1 MIRVVKHDKTLD
13 NAGGFDM
20 RSCPLDRLVFI
31 DRWSGSTFWVETV
44 YEDVF
49 YACGKGEPV
58 RDPPDPSECNGPYRH
73 TILSGAL
80 GGEKPQIEMSF
91 VWHVMP
97 ASPFAGWSSYMP
109 SDKELK
115 ELISDAERLDQSEM
129 PTLGDYRFAS
139 IFFGEGT
146 QYFTL
151 NKASVTPDNALV
163 PLVCR

>member
-13 NAGGFDM
+13 NAGGFDT

-31 DRWSGSTFWVETV
+31 DYSSESSFWVETV

-49 YACGKGEPV
+49 YLCGTSEPV
-58 RDPPDPSECNGPYRH
+58 RDPADPSECNGPYRH
-73 TILSGAL
+73 TILNGAL
-80 GGEKPQIEMSF
+80 GGDKPQIKMSF

-97 ASPFAGWSSYMP
+97 SLPFAGWSSYMP
-109 SDKELK
+109 SDEELK
-115 ELISDAERLDQSEM
+115 QLISDAERLDQSEM
-129 PTLGDYRFAS
+129 PTLGDRTFAS
-139 IFFGEGT
+139 IFFGEGA

-151 NKASVTPDNALV
+151 NKASVTPEGELI